1 MKSLIV
7 GALIAAAA
15 VPALADN
22 VGVSIAINQPGLY
35 GQITI
40 GDTPQPPP
48 VIFARPVV
56 VAMAPEYV
64 NEAPIYLHV
73 PPGHEK
79 HWSKHCA
86 EYRACGRRVF
96 FVQHDWYR
104 NDYAPRHRH
113 DGDEHGHDH
122 DHDHD
127 KHDKHDKHGHG
138 EGHDQDDRDH

>member
-1 MKSLIV
+1 MKQLLV
-7 GALIAAAA
+7 TAALAA
-15 VPALADN
+15 VATQAFADN
-22 VGVSIAINQPGLY
+22 VSVTIGINQPGLY

-40 GDTPQPPP
+40 GDAPQPPP

-86 EYRACGRRVF
+86 EYHACGRRVF

-104 NDYAPRHRH
+104 NEYAPRHRQ
-113 DGDEHGHDH
+113 DGEGRGHD
-122 DHDHD
+122 DRD
-127 KHDKHDKHGHG
+127 KHEKRGHG
-138 EGHDQDDRDH
+138 EGHDRDDRDH

>member
-1 MKSLIV
+1 MKQFLMTA
-7 GALIAAAA
+7 ALAA
-15 VPALADN
+15 VASPAFADN
-22 VGVSIAINQPGLY
+22 VSVSIGINQPGLY

-40 GDTPQPPP
+40 GDAPQPPP
-48 VIFARPVV
+48 VIYARPVV
-56 VAMAPEYV
+56 IAMAPEYV

-86 EYRACGRRVF
+86 EYHACGRRVF

-104 NDYAPRHRH
+104 NEYAPRHRR
-113 DGDEHGHDH
+113 DGDEGDH
-122 DHDHD
+122 DKHE

-138 EGHDQDDRDH
+138 EGHDGDDRDH